1 MNHGYERYRVENVV
15 SNYICHLSM
24 VTDCNQTYR
33 GDHFE
38 MDRNTE
44 PLCYVTATNS
54 VVDQLLLQKQTN
66 S

>member
-1 MNHGYERYRVENVV
+1 MNHGYERHRVENVV

-54 VVDQLLLQKQTN
+54 VVD
-66 S
+66 

>member
-33 GDHFE
+33 GDHLKWIE
-38 MDRNTE
+38 I
-44 PLCYVTATNS
+44 LSHYVM
-54 VVDQLLLQKQTN
+54 
-66 S
+66 